1 MNYSL
6 SGSFK
11 IKYVY
16 DLFSLDCSTKLI
28 LTTKFPQNNVQA
40 LETSILDVIKLF
52 LDLCH
57 SPVIRSSGVSLIRR
71 ILQQQLRYIYRNLTA
86 PRIMLQHSTLRLLIS
101 MNSFS
106 ASTTREMLDTFNFQ
120 LNVMCAFVMSTIFH
134 FLTLCDL

>member
-1 MNYSL
+1 MQS
-6 SGSFK
+6 
-11 IKYVY
+11 
-16 DLFSLDCSTKLI
+16 
-28 LTTKFPQNNVQA
+28 
-40 LETSILDVIKLF
+40 LETIILDVIKLF

-120 LNVMCAFVMSTIFH
+120 LNVIYTFVKEHGHRHIFLYI
-134 FLTLCDL
+134 LTLFDCRDLQIFAITAVRKATTQIVGNMVSLTR